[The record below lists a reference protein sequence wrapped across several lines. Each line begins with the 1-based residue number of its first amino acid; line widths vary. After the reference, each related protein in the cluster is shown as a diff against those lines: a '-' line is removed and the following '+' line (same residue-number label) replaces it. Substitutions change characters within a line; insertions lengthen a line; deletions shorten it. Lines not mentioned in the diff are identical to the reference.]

1 MPAYMIFTRE
11 GPIRDQA
18 AMDAYSQS
26 NRENAANFVGR
37 FKMRP
42 LAVYGALE
50 TFEGEAPDG
59 VVLLEFAT
67 ADDARGW
74 YNSPEYQSAMA
85 HRLKGADYRVVLV
98 EGL

>member
-11 GPIRDQA
+11 GPIKDQA
-18 AMDAYSQS
+18 EMDVYSAS
-26 NRENAANFVGR
+26 NRGNAGNFVQR
-37 FKMRP
+37 FNMKP
-42 LAVYGALE
+42 LVVYGKQE
-50 TFEGEAPDG
+50 CFEGKAPDG

-67 ADDARGW
+67 AEEACGW

-85 HRLKGADYRVVLV
+85 HRLKGADYRVMLV